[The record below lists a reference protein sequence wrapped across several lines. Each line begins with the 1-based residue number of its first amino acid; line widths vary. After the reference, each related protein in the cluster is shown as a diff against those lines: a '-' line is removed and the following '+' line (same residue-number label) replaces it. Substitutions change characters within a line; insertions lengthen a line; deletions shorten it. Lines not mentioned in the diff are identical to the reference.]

1 MGVDKNII
9 AIELGSSSIRGI
21 IGQRKPDGSLKVLG
35 YEKEHTP
42 DCIRKGVVY
51 NIDKTIQA
59 ISAIVN
65 RISDSRKVYVKKVY
79 VGVSGQSLRT
89 VGNKV
94 TQQFEVKTA
103 INDEIVDSLMD
114 TNRAQGYQ
122 EAEILDVLPQEYNV
136 GGRLTIEPVGIMT
149 DRIEGLYKNIV
160 ARKLL
165 RENIQRC
172 MQGAQLEV
180 ADYFI
185 SPLLLANYLLV
196 DTEKRSG
203 CALVDFGAETTTVI
217 VFEKNIL
224 RHLVVIP
231 LGGNNITMDLAN
243 SLQIEFDEAEEL
255 KLRYGSAYTKDEE
268 NPVSQP
274 IELSNDRKTDLK
286 TVLNI
291 IEARQQEILE
301 NVWNQIK
308 SYEDRLLAGVFCT
321 GGAANMK
328 NLDVAFAQYL
338 KFDKVKT
345 RIMPSVTD
353 FTTSLKLDTQT
364 NTLATL
370 IAMLRKGDQE
380 CTSEKPVEPEL
391 FQEPIVEV
399 PQTPAQPTTIKT
411 GEGVVTP
418 PVAEVKPE
426 PETSTPEPESA
437 SEPESTTKG
446 TTEPATEKVKKP
458 GAFKRL
464 WNSFTRITETIVE
477 EK

>member
-1 MGVDKNII
+1 
-9 AIELGSSSIRGI
+9 
-21 IGQRKPDGSLKVLG
+21 
-35 YEKEHTP
+35 
-42 DCIRKGVVY
+42 
-51 NIDKTIQA
+51 
-59 ISAIVN
+59 
-65 RISDSRKVYVKKVY
+65 
-79 VGVSGQSLRT
+79 
-89 VGNKV
+89 
-94 TQQFEVKTA
+94 
-103 INDEIVDSLMD
+103 
-114 TNRAQGYQ
+114 
-122 EAEILDVLPQEYNV
+122 
-136 GGRLTIEPVGIMT
+136 
-149 DRIEGLYKNIV
+149 
-160 ARKLL
+160 
-165 RENIQRC
+165 
-172 MQGAQLEV
+172 
-180 ADYFI
+180 
-185 SPLLLANYLLV
+185 
-196 DTEKRSG
+196 
-203 CALVDFGAETTTVI
+203 
-217 VFEKNIL
+217 
-224 RHLVVIP
+224 
-231 LGGNNITMDLAN
+231 
-243 SLQIEFDEAEEL
+243 
-255 KLRYGSAYTKDEE
+255 
-268 NPVSQP
+268 
-274 IELSNDRKTDLK
+274 
-286 TVLNI
+286 
-291 IEARQQEILE
+291 
-301 NVWNQIK
+301 
-308 SYEDRLLAGVFCT
+308 
-321 GGAANMK
+321 MK